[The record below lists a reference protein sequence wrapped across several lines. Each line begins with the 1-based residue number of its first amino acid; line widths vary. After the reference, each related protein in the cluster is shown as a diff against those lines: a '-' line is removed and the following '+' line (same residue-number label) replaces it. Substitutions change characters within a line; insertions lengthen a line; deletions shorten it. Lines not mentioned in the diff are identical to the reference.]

1 MKITR
6 VPGLMGMGAVVL
18 LAGCGSAT
26 HLKPPK
32 GEPLPVA
39 PFGATATPTPADLIK
54 PSNQARPERSDEV
67 LKNSQQR
74 RGDDFDLPPPN

>member
-6 VPGLMGMGAVVL
+6 VPGFMGMGAMVL

-26 HLKPPK
+26 NLKPPK